1 MYPRHID
8 YDEIVIGNLRKNK
21 HAKWPVRPTA
31 FCARKRTQLS
41 VTVEENEVQGL
52 FSMTQLLTINRTGS
66 ETIQWVTAA
75 LMQAGLQ
82 VSQSFD
88 LRSVRDAFTACTC
101 EHKADTCDCDMAIL
115 LVYGAVSRPATIMV
129 HSRNGRTWLSLVDTF
144 GQRAPAALEKT
155 ILQTVS
161 TTSF

>member
-1 MYPRHID
+1 
-8 YDEIVIGNLRKNK
+8 
-21 HAKWPVRPTA
+21 
-31 FCARKRTQLS
+31 
-41 VTVEENEVQGL
+41 
-52 FSMTQLLTINRTGS
+52 MTQLLTTNRNGS

-88 LRSVRDAFTACTC
+88 LRSVHDAFTACAC

-115 LVYGAVSRPATIMV
+115 LVYGSVSRPATIMV

-155 ILQTVS
+155 IVQTVS